1 MANSKIPNVDVTDT
15 FNTQRVRFNKLLDS
29 VGDVSTLTTTSTDV
43 TSALNEH
50 DSELGTITAV
60 AMGTTANT
68 VSTAINELDGRL
80 DSINDT
86 QIQSPKLY
94 MNDSSAVNFIKG
106 GLMAHSSVYV
116 GNDLKVADSTYIV
129 GNLTVGGNT
138 QISGTLTVDG
148 VVNFKA
154 GADGSVTLGDAN
166 TDNVVFNAD
175 VNSSIVP
182 NTDNTFDIG
191 SASQEWRHGYFDG
204 TLNADN
210 VLADSS
216 TIGTLKVSD
225 LTDNRVVISGAS
237 GEIEDDAN
245 LTFDGSRLVVGAAGV
260 DVTGMD
266 ADSATMGTAKVTDLT
281 NNRVVIAGTGGELE
295 DDANLTYDGTDLSA
309 NSLIVTD
316 LTDNRVVI
324 AGAGGSV
331 EDDANLTFDASRL
344 TVGAAGIDTTGL
356 DADSAVLGTVKV
368 SDLTDN
374 RVVIAGTSGEL
385 EDDAN
390 FTYDGDKLTI
400 ASSGGIDTTNLL
412 ADSAT
417 ITGDLD
423 VQGYTTLDSA
433 TVDGELVVEKALTVR
448 DSAYITGDLDVG
460 ANLTVAT
467 QATLASAAVSDLTSG
482 RVVIAGTSGELQD
495 DAKLTWN
502 TTTGLKS
509 TEALTIEDS
518 AYITGNLTV
527 GGNAIMSGTLTVDGQ
542 VTFKAGADNNIALGD
557 ASTDTITITG
567 EVNSSVVPDADNT
580 YDLGSSSKEW
590 RHGYFDGTVNADNVS
605 ADSATVGTMKVS
617 DLTDNRVVISG
628 ASGELEDDANLTFD
642 GTNFEVGTALDIS
655 VSEGNITTSG
665 AISSG
670 DITATS
676 AKVSDLTNNRVVV
689 VGADGELEDDNSFTF
704 DGIKLTVGSTTIDF
718 ATAGIDTTGLDADS
732 ATLGT
737 VKVSDLT
744 SGRLLVAGTSG
755 EVQDDAKLTWN
766 TTTGLKTTEAL
777 TIEDSAYI
785 TSNVVVGGNVTV
797 GGALDVDGATTLDAV
812 TIDSDLTVNGYS
824 YLDSA
829 TVDGDLTVT
838 GNFTTQG
845 TFTIAGEQ
853 RTTSQY
859 IFLLDGTT
867 GGPTLNAGITVD
879 RGTSDS
885 AVLQWNE
892 TGDYWEV
899 GDVTNRYE
907 VLTVNSVDSSTITSV
922 GGTISVK
929 NNGVTLGTHTTGN
942 FMDDISA
949 TAGTGISVTHTP
961 SEGSSA
967 TIAGIDATTSVKG
980 VASFSS
986 DNFSVTSG
994 AVSIKNNGITLGT
1007 ETTGNYV
1014 DSVGVTSGTGLSIS
1028 FAPGEGAGALISG
1041 VNATNTV
1048 KGVASFSSSD
1058 FSVSSGA
1065 VSIKNDG
1072 VTLGTQTSGNYV
1084 ATIAGT
1090 SNEIE
1095 VSGSGSETAAVTIG
1109 LPNDVTVSNNL
1120 TVSGDLVVEGTQTIT
1135 GASTTA
1141 SAYFTALSGVGT
1153 GAANAGFAV
1162 FRSNVGNDSAYVQWN
1177 ETSDYWEVGLTG
1189 DLQQIA
1195 RHTDDVTFGV
1205 VTGDSAQFNHMYID
1219 SARIGTVRFFNDD
1232 SDEMSIYSSGRQLNI
1247 RNLTE
1252 EGAIDIRSFGADNL
1266 GGSITLYAGDDI
1278 KLQPLYG
1285 NVHLGNGSSIGLT
1298 VDPTLRKIENI
1309 QGTAS
1314 MQFLDNQIKMYADSG
1329 VDVRVVGSLD
1339 VDGGGVPSTFGG
1351 DVVVEG
1357 NLTVSGTQTIVNTE
1371 TIQLADNII
1380 VVNSNETGTPTQ
1392 DGGIEVE
1399 RGTSTNVQIKWDES
1413 EDYWVA
1419 ANDGTNDLSRIA
1431 TANFISATAPISWS
1445 ENDGIISHDLSGATA
1460 GQYGSGT
1467 AVPQITVD
1475 STGHVTSVSSVSI
1488 TSDNYGSWT
1497 LAADGGSNQTI
1508 SSGNTATISGGTYL
1522 SSTASATDTV
1532 TINHDTTTRTNSST
1546 DSSPEHGATFPVI
1559 SSITSNSTGHVT
1571 AVTTTNITLPEVGA
1585 SNAVS
1590 ADAGTDITLTLA
1602 ENGDVI
1608 EFRTTDKNS
1617 GFGTQGAYGPRLQ
1630 FSTNDLTAGWGIRT
1644 YGSDATMQTR
1654 MFFDSAGIQ
1663 IGGDIV
1669 LEDGGSPIVLTAEEV
1684 NLTLRGALIL
1694 DGLAP
1699 LVTSTSN
1706 LYFDATGDITLDAD
1720 GNNIYFTNGAGNDTW
1735 TWTLNDDATGELS
1748 APNDFVLTTT
1758 SGDITLRPTGD
1769 NVNMQGTTSGEA
1781 IVFDLGSSTQTITAS
1796 DRLDIK
1802 SGGVSSSFLH
1812 LYSGT
1817 TGRNSM
1823 FFHGANFK
1831 FEDGEDDFASLS
1843 NQAIGLGTDN
1853 GYRLGTQ
1860 NVTRPIGEVNAYQD
1874 MYVTATTGNV
1884 TAQADSDVY
1893 LIAGNQNIYM
1903 KGVTSGAQISFNV
1916 DSSSQTITSSDTL
1929 YVKSSSNLYNNSGSG
1944 RFYYQDADTN
1954 RFILDADTAETLE
1967 LFVYNT
1973 AGGSSNKVVTFGY
1986 DQNATFEGDVTSLSD
2001 ARTKENVETVENGL
2015 ELVDQLRGV
2024 WYNKLGSEER
2034 KVGVIAQEVEE
2045 VLPEVVHTDPAGMK
2059 SVDYGK
2065 MVGVLIEAIKDLK
2078 AEVEELK
2085 ANKCNCGE

>member
-29 VGDVSTLTTTSTDV
+29 VGDVSTLTTTSTDI

-138 QISGTLTVDG
+138 QLSGTLTVDG

-245 LTFDGSRLVVGAAGV
+245 LTFDGSRLVVGAAGA

-281 NNRVVIAGTGGELE
+281 DNRVVIAGTGGELE

-324 AGAGGSV
+324 AGTGGSV

-385 EDDAN
+385 EDDGN

-417 ITGDLD
+417 VTGDLD

-433 TVDGELVVEKALTVR
+433 TVDGELVVERALTVR

-527 GGNAIMSGTLTVDGQ
+527 GGNTTMSGTLTVDGQ

-580 YDLGSSSKEW
+580 YDLGSSLKEW

-617 DLTDNRVVISG
+617 DLTDNRVVIAG
-628 ASGELEDDANLTFD
+628 TSGELEDNANLTFD

-655 VSEGNITTSG
+655 VSEGNITTTG

-676 AKVSDLTNNRVVV
+676 AKVSDLTNNRVVI

-718 ATAGIDTTGLDADS
+718 ATAGVNTTGLDADS

-744 SGRLLVAGTSG
+744 SGRVLVAGTSG

-777 TIEDSAYI
+777 TVEDSAYI
-785 TSNVVVGGNVTV
+785 TGN
-797 GGALDVDGATTLDAV
+797 LDVNGATTLAIA
-812 TIDSDLTVNGYS
+812 TIDSNLTVNGYT

-829 TVDGDLTVT
+829 TIDGDANVT
-838 GNFTTQG
+838 GDLSVTGGFTVGG
-845 TFTIAGEQ
+845 TFTVAGEQ

-859 IFLLDGTT
+859 IFLLDETT
-867 GGPTLNAGITVD
+867 ASPTLDAGITVD
-879 RGTSDS
+879 RGTQDS
-885 AVLQWNE
+885 AMLQWNE
-892 TGDYWEV
+892 TNDYWEAGLKNAKYQLV
-899 GDVTNRYE
+899 
-907 VLTVNSVDSSTITSV
+907 TVNSVDSSTITSV

-929 NNGVTLGTHTTGN
+929 ADGVTLGTHTTGN
-942 FMDDISA
+942 YMDDISA
-949 TAGTGISVTHTP
+949 TAGTGISVTHTAA
-961 SEGSSA
+961 EGSSA

-986 DNFSVTSG
+986 DNFSVSSGAVSIKDNGITLGTETTGNYVDSIGVTSGTGLSISFTPSEGAGALISGVDATTSVKGVASFDSNNFSVTSG
-994 AVSIKNNGITLGT
+994 AVSIKDNGITLGT

-1014 DSVGVTSGTGLSIS
+1014 DSVGVTPGTGLSIS
-1028 FAPGEGAGALISG
+1028 FSAGEGAGALISG

-1048 KGVASFSSSD
+1048 KGVASFSSND

-1065 VSIKNDG
+1065 VTIKNDG

-1084 ATIAGT
+1084 ATIVGT

-1162 FRSNVGNDSAYVQWN
+1162 FRSNTGNDSAYVQWN
-1177 ETSDYWEVGLTG
+1177 ETSDYWEVGVTG

-1252 EGAIDIRSFGADNL
+1252 EGAIDIRSFGTDNL
-1266 GGSITLYAGDDI
+1266 GGNITLYAGDDI
-1278 KLQPLYG
+1278 TLQPLYG

-1314 MQFLDNQIKMYADSG
+1314 MQFLDNQIKMYADSA

-1351 DVVVEG
+1351 DVVVSG
-1357 NLTVSGTQTIVNTE
+1357 NLTVSGTTTTVNTE
-1371 TIQLADNII
+1371 TINLADNII
-1380 VVNSNETGTPTQ
+1380 LINSNATGTPSAVT

-1399 RGTSTNVQIKWDES
+1399 RGSSTNVQLLWDES
-1413 EDYWVA
+1413 AKYWVA
-1419 ANDGTNDLSRIA
+1419 ANDSSNDLSRIA

-1497 LAADGGSNQTI
+1497 LAADGGSSQTI

-1532 TINHDTTTRTNSST
+1532 TINHDNTTRTNSST
-1546 DSSPEHGATFPVI
+1546 DSSPDHGATFPVI
-1559 SSITSNSTGHVT
+1559 SSITSNATGHIT

-1590 ADAGTDITLTLA
+1590 ASAGTDITLTLA

-1617 GFGTQGAYGPRLQ
+1617 AFGTQGAYGPRLQ
-1630 FSTNDLTAGWGIRT
+1630 FATNDLTAGWGIRT

-1669 LEDGGSPIVLTAEEV
+1669 LEDGASPIVLTAEEV
-1684 NLTLRGALIL
+1684 NLTLRGSLIL
-1694 DGLAP
+1694 DGTAP
-1699 LVTSTSN
+1699 LVTSTS
-1706 LYFDATGDITLDAD
+1706 DVTIDVTGDITLDAD
-1720 GNNIYFTNGAGNDTW
+1720 GNNIYFKNGAGNDTW
-1735 TWTLNDDATGELS
+1735 TWTLNDSATGQFS

-1769 NVNMQGTTSGEA
+1769 DVYMQGITSGEQLR
-1781 IVFDLGSSTQTITAS
+1781 FNLGTGLQTITSS
-1796 DRLDIK
+1796 DQFWLQ
-1802 SGGVSSSFLH
+1802 SSSDI
-1812 LYSGT
+1812 Y
-1817 TGRNSM
+1817 M
-1823 FFHGANFK
+1823 VA
-1831 FEDGEDDFASLS
+1831 
-1843 NQAIGLGTDN
+1843 
-1853 GYRLGTQ
+1853 
-1860 NVTRPIGEVNAYQD
+1860 P
-1874 MYVTATTGNV
+1874 
-1884 TAQADSDVY
+1884 
-1893 LIAGNQNIYM
+1893 NQNIYM
-1903 KGVTSGAQISFNV
+1903 RGVTTSAQLSFNV

-1929 YVKSSSNLYNNSGSG
+1929 EIKSPSGYNFNLNSGSG
-1944 RFYYQDADTN
+1944 RFYYEDVDTR

-1973 AGGSSNKVVTFGY
+1973 AGSSANKVVTFGY

-2045 VLPEVVHTDPAGMK
+2045 VLPEVVRTDPAGMK